1 MMVEENRN
9 EKLCV
14 GLAGEEVRTEGL
26 LPCLAPTSLYI
37 SFACTLCINAG

>member
-1 MMVEENRN
+1 MIVEENRN

-26 LPCLAPTSLYI
+26 LPPHSISHLLVLYAYMQG
-37 SFACTLCINAG
+37 SGKT